1 MSLEENQ
8 EEVSTNRPG
17 LSGPETQAFLEEAAA
32 FNRESRG
39 MIETIRARR
48 ADVEARG
55 KSEQTQLNTAIESE
69 LDAIDGA
76 GSELVAG

>member
-17 LSGPETQAFLEEAAA
+17 LSGLETEAFLEEAAA
-32 FNRESRG
+32 FNRESRE
-39 MIETIRARR
+39 MIKTIRARR

-55 KSEQTQLNTAIESE
+55 KSEQAQLNTAIESE

-76 GSELVAG
+76 GI